1 MEKITE
7 VTVNAKTGQTE
18 IIERELTEQEI
29 AERAHNTM
37 TFMLNEELNAIHG
50 WLIEYD
56 KQVAQYNRCQ
66 RLGEEKCKELG
77 VEFDKDINELDNEAT
92 QKQLRIREIK
102 NILKTN

>member
-1 MEKITE
+1 MKVKETIFD
-7 VTVNAKTGQTE
+7 AKTGKET

-29 AERAHNTM
+29 AKQAQRQLEFELNSE
-37 TFMLNEELNAIHG
+37 LNELHG
-50 WLIEYD
+50 WLAEYD

>member
-1 MEKITE
+1 MKVTE
-7 VTVNAKTGQTE
+7 TIFDAKTGKET

-29 AERAHNTM
+29 AERTRNTM
-37 TFMLNEELNAIHG
+37 LFALNEELNEINQ
-50 WLIEYD
+50 WLDWYD
-56 KQVAQYNRCQ
+56 CQIKQYDRCN